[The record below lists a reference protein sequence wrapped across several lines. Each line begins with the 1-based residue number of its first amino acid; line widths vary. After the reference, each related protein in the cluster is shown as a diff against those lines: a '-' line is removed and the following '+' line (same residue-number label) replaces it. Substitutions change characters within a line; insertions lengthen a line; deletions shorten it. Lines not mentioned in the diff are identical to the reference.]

1 MDRNGKIPSEKG
13 KGTVSVSERL
23 SILNGLER
31 HAVLATESNGRPYT
45 SLIAYAMTP
54 DMKGLIFSTPRKTS
68 KYKNLLKNRNVSLL
82 IDTRSQTSGD
92 YMRTEAVTL
101 LGAAIS
107 VRRGRKWDNLSG
119 ILIKKHPD
127 LAEFIQAET
136 TALVLVEISY
146 CYHISSFQTVSEWR
160 VRNQMLS

>member
-1 MDRNGKIPSEKG
+1 MDRKRKIPSEKSSG
-13 KGTVSVSERL
+13 SVSVSDRL
-23 SILNGLER
+23 RILNSLER
-31 HAVLATESNGRPYT
+31 HAVLATEANRMPYT

-54 DMKGLIFSTPRKTS
+54 DMKGLLFATPRKTS

-82 IDTRSQTSGD
+82 IDTRAQTGGD
-92 YMRTEAVTL
+92 YMKTEALTL
-101 LGAAIS
+101 LGAAMP
-107 VRRGRKWDNLSG
+107 VRRGRKRDNLSG

-127 LAEFIQAET
+127 LAEFIQSET

-160 VRNQMLS
+160 VR

>member
-1 MDRNGKIPSEKG
+1 MDRKRKIPSEKSSG
-13 KGTVSVSERL
+13 SVSVSDRL
-23 SILNGLER
+23 RILNSLER
-31 HAVLATESNGRPYT
+31 HAVLATESNRRPYT

-82 IDTRSQTSGD
+82 IDTRSQTGGD
-92 YMRTEAVTL
+92 YMKTEAVTL
-101 LGAAIS
+101 LGAAMP
-107 VRRGRKWDNLSG
+107 VRRSRKWDNLSG

-127 LAEFIQAET
+127 LAGFIQAAT

-146 CYHISSFQTVSEWR
+146 CYHISSFQTVSEWQ
-160 VRNQMLS
+160 VGNPILS

>member
-1 MDRNGKIPSEKG
+1 MDRKRKIPSK
-13 KGTVSVSERL
+13 KSSGTVSVSERL
-23 SILNGLER
+23 IALNGLER

-54 DMKGLIFSTPRKTS
+54 DMKGLLFATPKKTS

-92 YMRTEAVTL
+92 YMKTEAVTL
-101 LGAAIS
+101 LGAAMP
-107 VRRGRKWDNLSG
+107 VRRGRKWDELSG
-119 ILIKKHPD
+119 ILMEKHPE
-127 LAEFIQAET
+127 LAEFIQAAT
-136 TALVLVEISY
+136 TALIFVEISY

-160 VRNQMLS
+160 VRNQIL